1 MGTMTFTNEY
11 TVILEGPDGT
21 VTINDVTYNYTQ
33 DAFVIMGYF
42 RSDGGLGCDI
52 FVAFNLDGFVVGS
65 EECDFL
71 FDSKADDDGATDA
84 DDDNDIGDDDLP
96 FTNAD
101 DVNESDDDNDDDGL
115 VVPCGTLAEWCASG
129 ADDDDALGLGRSSFD
144 IFCGL
149 LPIADPDGIL
159 DSQPEITGFIPTDE
173 AFVALYDLLAA
184 AGSECGGLIEM
195 MAGGYS
201 RTKCGNK
208 DDGSGIIYYIQKG
221 GGNRKNDIEPFL
233 IGPDIIAENC
243 ATPNVMH
250 IIDQVMLPN
259 FVDALM

>member
-1 MGTMTFTNEY
+1 MMYAGYSSHTKY
-11 TVILEGPDGT
+11 TGWFP
-21 VTINDVTYNYTQ
+21 
-33 DAFVIMGYF
+33 
-42 RSDGGLGCDI
+42 SHC
-52 FVAFNLDGFVVGS
+52 NLS
-65 EECDFL
+65 
-71 FDSKADDDGATDA
+71 
-84 DDDNDIGDDDLP
+84 LP
-96 FTNAD
+96 LTLRLH
-101 DVNESDDDNDDDGL
+101 VSSQI
-115 VVPCGTLAEWCASG
+115 LAEWCASG
-129 ADDDDALGLGRSSFD
+129 ADDDATAIEGISFE

-173 AFVALYDLLAA
+173 AFAALYDLLDM
-184 AGSECGGLIEM
+184 AGLEIDDSLITELIMFHFTQGLITTDDLECGGEIEM
-195 MAGGYS
+195 MAGGDS

-259 FVDALM
+259 FVDAVLSQKFTP